1 MKIVRNTLLPLLFT
15 AVLAATAFGRE
26 REWSRGL
33 RTGDQPGD
41 LQIHVVG
48 EHRDIIEV
56 YFHVEGVDLDQF
68 IQEPPF
74 PGTSK
79 IELEDDVILAPKN
92 PGGTFAVIY
101 GKHRDHVK
109 AFGWKQGT
117 TELESFDL
125 PVEPGYPVR
134 LKWVTTQI
142 LKAQFGKG
150 YSKECV
156 VQFNAKGDQAWKVL
170 FPQ

>member
-1 MKIVRNTLLPLLFT
+1 MKIVRDTLLPLLLT

-26 REWSRGL
+26 GGWSRGL
-33 RTGDQPGD
+33 RAGDQPGD

-48 EHRDIIEV
+48 EHHDIIEV

-68 IQEPPF
+68 RRVPF
-74 PGTSK
+74 PNTLH
-79 IELEDDVILAPKN
+79 IDLDDDVILAPKN
-92 PGGTFAVIY
+92 AGGTFALIY
-101 GKHRDHVK
+101 GKHRDYVK
-109 AFGWKQGT
+109 AFGWKAGT

-156 VQFNAKGDQAWKVL
+156 VQFNAKGDQAWKIL
-170 FPQ
+170 FSE